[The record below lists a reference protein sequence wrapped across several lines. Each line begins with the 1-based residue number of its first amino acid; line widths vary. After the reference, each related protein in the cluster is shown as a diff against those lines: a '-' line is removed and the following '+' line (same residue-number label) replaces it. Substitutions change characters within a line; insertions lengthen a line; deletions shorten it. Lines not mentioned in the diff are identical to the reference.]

1 MNILDYILLAIIA
14 IAALRCWFK
23 GIIGE
28 VLSAAALVGGLLA
41 GVLFY
46 RPLASWL
53 ATIVDLGSLAL
64 VAGFL
69 MGFAIVFIAFK
80 ILERSLRGIL
90 EGFNLDI
97 LDRLLGFGFGA
108 FEGLLICAILLLLLK
123 YQPVVDASELLEGS
137 LAARILLPL
146 IAERLPSLEG

>member
-1 MNILDYILLAIIA
+1 MNILDYVFLAIIA
-14 IAALRCWFK
+14 IAALRCWFR

-41 GVLFY
+41 GVVFY
-46 RPLASWL
+46 RPLAGWL
-53 ATIVDLGSLAL
+53 NTRIDLGSLAL

-97 LDRLLGFGFGA
+97 LDKLLGFGFGI
-108 FEGLLICAILLLLLK
+108 FEGLLISSILLLLLK
-123 YQPVVDASELLEGS
+123 FQPVVDVGELLEGS
-137 LAARILLPL
+137 LAARILLP
-146 IAERLPSLEG
+146 IISERLPSLEG